1 MGTIRLINIFIVLLF
16 LGCSSTKK
24 NISISPKQDSVVVN
38 EDIPKSLDLD
48 STTVNTVI
56 DLINNGLIQID
67 SCGIEPTD
75 GTIVIKPKTEQP
87 RLERIKGRN
96 ERKLARINRKYDL
109 KESKVEARKIIDS
122 IRIIT
127 KTVYDTVKVRSE
139 ENIKVEKIEAKQA
152 IKETRIEQSW
162 KKWAIAG
169 FFIFIL
175 LLIVILII
183 LKRLR
188 IL

>member
-1 MGTIRLINIFIVLLF
+1 MKYLFLILLF
-16 LGCSSTKK
+16 VGSCKSKQSLTPPDLPKKDST
-24 NISISPKQDSVVVN
+24 VV
-38 EDIPKSLDLD
+38 DIPKNLDID
-48 STTVNTVI
+48 SITINTVI
-56 DLINNGLIQID
+56 DLINNGLIQVD

-127 KTVYDTVKVRSE
+127 KTVYDTIKVRSE

-162 KKWAIAG
+162 KKWAIGG
-169 FFIFIL
+169 FFVFL
-175 LLIVILII
+175 FLLIIVLII
-183 LKRLR
+183 LRRMK

>member
-1 MGTIRLINIFIVLLF
+1 MKYLFLILLF
-16 LGCSSTKK
+16 VGSCKSKQVVTPPTL
-24 NISISPKQDSVVVN
+24 PKQDSSVV
-38 EDIPKSLDLD
+38 DIPKSLDLD
-48 STTVNTVI
+48 SATINTVI
-56 DLINNGLIQID
+56 DLINNGLIQVD

-75 GTIVIKPKTEQP
+75 GTIIIKPPVEKP

-162 KKWAIAG
+162 KKWLIG
-169 FFIFIL
+169 GSLLFLFLFIL
-175 LLIVILII
+175 VYLI
-183 LKRLR
+183 LKRYK

>member
-1 MGTIRLINIFIVLLF
+1 MKYLFLILLF
-16 LGCSSTKK
+16 VGACKSKQVMPPT
-24 NISISPKQDSVVVN
+24 SPKKDSSAVMDGVPTHLDSVEIANQVVIAIQ
-38 EDIPKSLDLD
+38 E
-48 STTVNTVI
+48 
-56 DLINNGLIQID
+56 GLIQID
-67 SCGIEPTD
+67 SCGREPAD
-75 GTIVIKPKTEQP
+75 GTVVVTP

-169 FFIFIL
+169 FFVFL
-175 LLIVILII
+175 FLLIIVLII
-183 LKRLR
+183 LRRMK

>member
-1 MGTIRLINIFIVLLF
+1 MKYLIILLLF
-16 LGCSSTKK
+16 VGSCKSKQSLTPPDLPKKDST
-24 NISISPKQDSVVVN
+24 VV
-38 EDIPKSLDLD
+38 DIPKNLDLD
-48 STTVNTVI
+48 STTINTVI
-56 DLINNGLIQID
+56 DLINNGLIQVD
-67 SCGIEPTD
+67 SCGIESTD
-75 GTIVIKPKTEQP
+75 GTIVIKPHTEKP

-127 KTVYDTVKVRSE
+127 KVVYDTVKVRSI
-139 ENIKVEKIEAKQA
+139 ENVKVEKIEAKQA

-162 KKWAIAG
+162 KKWLIG
-169 FFIFIL
+169 GSLLFLFLFIL
-175 LLIVILII
+175 VYLI
-183 LKRLR
+183 LKRYK

>member
-24 NISISPKQDSVVVN
+24 NISISPKQDSVIVN

-67 SCGIEPTD
+67 SCGVEPKD
-75 GTIVIKPKTEQP
+75 GTVVITP

-127 KTVYDTVKVRSE
+127 KVVYDTVKVRSE

>member
-1 MGTIRLINIFIVLLF
+1 MKYLFLILLF
-16 LGCSSTKK
+16 VGACKSKQVIPPT
-24 NISISPKQDSVVVN
+24 PKQDSSVVMDGV
-38 EDIPKSLDLD
+38 PTHLD
-48 STTVNTVI
+48 SVEIANQVVI
-56 DLINNGLIQID
+56 AIQDGLIQID
-67 SCGIEPTD
+67 SCGVEPAD
-75 GTIVIKPKTEQP
+75 GTVVVTP

-169 FFIFIL
+169 FFVFL
-175 LLIVILII
+175 FLLIIVLII
-183 LKRLR
+183 LRRMK

>member
-1 MGTIRLINIFIVLLF
+1 VVQPPT
-16 LGCSSTKK
+16 
-24 NISISPKQDSVVVN
+24 PKQDSAQVN
-38 EDIPKSLDLD
+38 NNLPSTLD
-48 STTVNTVI
+48 TEAIINQVI
-56 DLINNGLIQID
+56 EGIKDGSILID
-67 SCGIEPTD
+67 SCGKMPVD
-75 GTIVIKPKTEQP
+75 GTIILPPPKP
-87 RLERIKGRN
+87 RIERIKGRN
-96 ERKLARINRKYDL
+96 ERKLTRINRRYDL

-127 KTVYDTVKVRSE
+127 KTVYDTVRVRSE
-139 ENIKVEKIEAKQA
+139 ENVKVEKIESKQA

-162 KKWAIAG
+162 KKWAIVG

>member
-1 MGTIRLINIFIVLLF
+1 MGTIRLINIFVILF
-16 LGCSSTKK
+16 CLGCSSTKK
-24 NISISPKQDSVVVN
+24 NISISPKQDSTVKVN
-38 EDIPKSLDLD
+38 NNLPATLD
-48 STTVNTVI
+48 TEQIINQVI
-56 DLINNGLIQID
+56 EGIKDGLILID
-67 SCGIEPTD
+67 SCGKMPVD
-75 GTIVIKPKTEQP
+75 GTIILPPPTP
-87 RLERIKGRN
+87 RMERIKGRN
-96 ERKLARINRKYDL
+96 ERKLTRINRRYDL

-139 ENIKVEKIEAKQA
+139 EVVKVEKIESKQA

-162 KKWAIAG
+162 KKWGIVG
-169 FFIFIL
+169 FFIFL
-175 LLIVILII
+175 LLLVVILIV

>member
-24 NISISPKQDSVVVN
+24 NISISPKQDTTTVIPDGVPTHLDSEEVVN
-38 EDIPKSLDLD
+38 Q
-48 STTVNTVI
+48 VI
-56 DLINNGLIQID
+56 YAIQEGLIQID
-67 SCGIEPTD
+67 SCGREPLD
-75 GTIVIKPKTEQP
+75 GTVVVTP

-127 KTVYDTVKVRSE
+127 KVVYDTVRVRSE